1 MPRYHHGRLLRWYA
15 CRVDSQASLEK
26 NLRTEAVPFQ
36 YTDQQSLRTYFS
48 ASLRPLPFTRRA
60 SSSSSQNNRTKQTL
74 PPSLLIVWI
83 VFFTKGSSEALSYT
97 KVKMVFIPC
106 LAASLNIDSRYFS
119 MSFQYRLVP
128 NSKTDLTK
136 SIET

>member
-1 MPRYHHGRLLRWYA
+1 MADFFGGMRVVSILKPVWKRISEPRPCLFNTLT
-15 CRVDSQASLEK
+15 S
-26 NLRTEAVPFQ
+26 NLFVLTFP
-36 YTDQQSLRTYFS
+36 

-74 PPSLLIVWI
+74 PSSLLIVWI
-83 VFFTKGSSEALSYT
+83 VFFMKGSSVALSYT
-97 KVKMVFIPC
+97 KVKSVFIPC